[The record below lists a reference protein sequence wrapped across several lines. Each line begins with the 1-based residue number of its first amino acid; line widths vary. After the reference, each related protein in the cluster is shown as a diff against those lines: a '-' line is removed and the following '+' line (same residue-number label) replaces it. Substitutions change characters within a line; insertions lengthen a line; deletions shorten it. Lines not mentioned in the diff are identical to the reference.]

1 MTKRKSPKKRSNK
14 MKEDIHKQFKPNK
27 TPKQV
32 FRMGAFGGTYF
43 RPIYSSVTNKNYTPE
58 EAMKGLPKSWFQ
70 GLDMEKILAWKIMPR
85 FMMLVMSVM
94 YIRVLE
100 WGMSLDDL
108 STQQSAM
115 ISVCSGAMTGAFAVW
130 LGSEK

>member
-1 MTKRKSPKKRSNK
+1 
-14 MKEDIHKQFKPNK
+14 
-27 TPKQV
+27 
-32 FRMGAFGGTYF
+32 
-43 RPIYSSVTNKNYTPE
+43 
-58 EAMKGLPKSWFQ
+58 
-70 GLDMEKILAWKIMPR
+70 MEKILAWKIMPR

-108 STQQSAM
+108 STQQSSM

>member
-1 MTKRKSPKKRSNK
+1 MT
-14 MKEDIHKQFKPNK
+14 I
-27 TPKQV
+27 
-32 FRMGAFGGTYF
+32 A
-43 RPIYSSVTNKNYTPE
+43 
-58 EAMKGLPKSWFQ
+58 
-70 GLDMEKILAWKIMPR
+70 MEKILAWKIMPR
-85 FMMLVMSVM
+85 LMMLVMTIM

-115 ISVCSGAMTGAFAVW
+115 ISICSGALTGAFAVW